1 MKRRYRYL
9 ATAIAAAAIITGPA
23 IGAEDKSQARDL
35 TSTIHLLGLPCGQ
48 VVKSVRQGSNDYL
61 ATCKD
66 GNRYNVRLNPNGKV
80 SAKKL

>member
-1 MKRRYRYL
+1 MKRSSFL
-9 ATAIAAAAIITGPA
+9 VVAAAAAALIGGPA
-23 IGAEDKSQARDL
+23 LGAEDKALAKDL

-48 VVKSVRQGSNDYL
+48 VVKSVRQGSNNYI

-80 SAKKL
+80 TAKKL